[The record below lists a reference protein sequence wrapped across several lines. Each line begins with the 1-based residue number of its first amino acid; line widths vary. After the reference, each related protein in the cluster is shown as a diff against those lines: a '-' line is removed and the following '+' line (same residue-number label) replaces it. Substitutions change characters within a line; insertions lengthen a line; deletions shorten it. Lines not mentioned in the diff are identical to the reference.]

1 MNIYQAIQS
10 EEKMAQLIV
19 EKKKKKYD
27 GTTMLQDIS
36 LYVGE
41 NEIVSLLGASGV
53 GKTTLFHIIAGVE
66 IPDMGNIYYDNEEIT
81 GETGKFSY
89 MLQKDLLF
97 PHKTILDNVAL
108 PFQLCGESKKQAREK
123 AKPYFGE
130 FGLDG
135 TEDKY
140 PYQLS
145 GGMKQRA
152 AFLRTFLYGT
162 TKQTKGNLFLL
173 DEPFSALDAL
183 TKKELQQWYR
193 KQVEKYQIST
203 LFITHDIDE
212 AILLS
217 DRIYI
222 LGGRPA
228 RICEEI
234 VVERQNEGEENFE
247 LTEQFLNYKKKIMNW
262 LTK

>member
-1 MNIYQAIQS
+1 
-10 EEKMAQLIV
+10 MAQLIV
-19 EKKKKKYD
+19 DNITKEYD
-27 GTTMLQDIS
+27 GQTMLQDIS
-36 LYVGE
+36 LYVKE
-41 NEIVSLLGASGV
+41 NEIVSLLGTSGV
-53 GKTTLFHIIAGVE
+53 GKTTLFHMIAGVE
-66 IPDMGNIYYDNEEIT
+66 IPETGNIYYDDEEIT
-81 GETGKFSY
+81 GQTGKFSY

-97 PHKTILDNVAL
+97 PHKTILDNVSL
-108 PFQLCGESKKQAREK
+108 PFQLCGESKKQAYEK

-135 TEDKY
+135 TQDKY

-152 AFLRTFLYGT
+152 AFLRTFLHGT
-162 TKQTKGNLFLL
+162 TKQSIGNLFLL

-222 LGGRPA
+222 LSGRPA

-234 VVERQNEGEENFE
+234 IVERQNKGEANFE
-247 LTEQFLNYKKKIMNW
+247 LTEQFLDYKKKIMNW

>member
-1 MNIYQAIQS
+1 
-10 EEKMAQLIV
+10 MAQLVV
-19 EKKKKKYD
+19 ENITKEYD
-27 GTTMLQDIS
+27 GKTMLQDIS
-36 LYVGE
+36 LHVGE
-41 NEIVSLLGASGV
+41 KEIVSLLGASGV
-53 GKTTLFHIIAGVE
+53 GKTTLFHIIAGIE
-66 IPDMGNIYYDNEEIT
+66 NPEKGNIYYDNEDIT
-81 GETGKFSY
+81 GKAGKFSY

-130 FGLDG
+130 FGLEG
-135 TEDKY
+135 TEQKY

-152 AFLRTFLYGT
+152 AFLRTFLYGM

-193 KQVEKYQIST
+193 SQVEKYEMST

-222 LGGRPA
+222 LNGRPA
-228 RICEEI
+228 SICEEI
-234 VVERQNEGEENFE
+234 VVERQNEGEDKFE
-247 LTEQFLNYKKKIMNW
+247 LTEQFLRYKKKIMNW